1 MSSNKV
7 KCLLKIKIERIVHL
21 NWKKVKKQVKEMLN
35 VNGCL
40 IKLKDLWKKMMSF
53 KIKFNLDLKLKSN
66 AFLTL
71 MINQKPIKKNL
82 PVLNK

>member
-1 MSSNKV
+1 MSSTKV

-71 MINQKPIKKNL
+71 MINQKPI
-82 PVLNK
+82 